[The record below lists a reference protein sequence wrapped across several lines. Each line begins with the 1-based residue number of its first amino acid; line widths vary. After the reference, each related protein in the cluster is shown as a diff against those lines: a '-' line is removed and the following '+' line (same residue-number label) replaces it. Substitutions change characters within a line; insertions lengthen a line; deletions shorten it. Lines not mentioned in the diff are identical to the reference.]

1 MSHWGHLPCQSPS
14 WPMATSELHTPHPN
28 MSLPCGYLSVH
39 NPEGKNGMC
48 ESLQM
53 ASEHMQ
59 KVNRILWDWKKP
71 HT

>member
-28 MSLPCGYLSVH
+28 VSLPCGCLPVH
-39 NPEGKNGMC
+39 IPEGKNGMC

-59 KVNRILWDWKKP
+59 KVNLILWDWKKP